1 MRPGGLVVV
10 VPAKDEEDLV
20 PACLE
25 AVITAV
31 TGIRIP
37 TAIVLVAHRCQDA
50 TEAVARRAFSNLPRL
65 VEGLVVPVAT
75 GTVATARATGTM
87 AGLGE
92 LAAYGIP
99 FEQTWL
105 LSTDADSVVPA
116 DWVRRYL
123 PYLGSG
129 AAGVTGMVRVNGWEA
144 GPPLVSSRT
153 SEAYRR
159 IVTAGLHVNG
169 HDHVYGANLAV
180 RADAYLEVG
189 GWPEQVPGEDA
200 ALIAAVRRRGFRV
213 VSAPEVVV
221 TTSGR
226 TQARAPGGLGA
237 LLGRIVADHSST
249 PHPAGGR
256 NARII
261 PRQALRSRS

>member
-1 MRPGGLVVV
+1 MVV

-20 PACLE
+20 PGCLD
-25 AVITAV
+25 ALITAV
-31 TGIRIP
+31 TGTRIP
-37 TAIVLVAHRCQDA
+37 TVVVVVAHRCRDA
-50 TEAVARRAFSNLPRL
+50 TEAVARKVFSNLPRL
-65 VEGLVVPVAT
+65 VEGLVVPLAT
-75 GTVATARATGTM
+75 GTVATARAAGTM
-87 AGLGE
+87 AGLGQP
-92 LAAYGIP
+92 AAYGIP

-123 PYLGSG
+123 PHLRSG
-129 AAGVTGMVRVNGWEA
+129 AAGVTGTVRVTGWEA

-153 SEAYRR
+153 SEVYRR
-159 IVTAGLHVNG
+159 IVTAGMHIDG

-180 RADAYLEVG
+180 RADAYLDVG

-221 TTSGR
+221 ATSGR

-237 LLGRIVADHSST
+237 LLGRIAAE
-249 PHPAGGR
+249 HPSGPPAKGGR

-261 PRQALRSRS
+261 PRQALRSHP